1 VLINIGARPGL
12 ANPIGVLSVSSG
24 PMIQQIDN
32 RPCVIGDPSCHN
44 PSSLPYTVLRPNDKT
59 DSVGSPIYTVDQIR
73 ALVGGDVFDV
83 GIDLNQ
89 APGHNG
95 GAYQLNSFVM
105 AVNGVTMFSTSG
117 ASTLFPL
124 SPGNGFSDAMITG
137 FNLAGLPG
145 SATLMFTT
153 NFSGGTAGRE
163 QYFLRSAAQGGSG
176 GGSPSSTPE
185 PATWLL
191 LGTGALGLF
200 GRTLRDRRA
209 SA

>member
-1 VLINIGARPGL
+1 
-12 ANPIGVLSVSSG
+12 
-24 PMIQQIDN
+24 
-32 RPCVIGDPSCHN
+32 
-44 PSSLPYTVLRPNDKT
+44 LRPNDKT

>member
-1 VLINIGARPGL
+1 VLSSIGAQPGW
-12 ANPIGVLSVSSG
+12 ANPITALSLSQG

-44 PSSLPYTVLRPNDKT
+44 PASVPYTLLRPNDKT
-59 DSVGSPIYTVDQIR
+59 DTVSSPIYTVDQIR

-89 APGHNG
+89 ARGHDD
-95 GAYQLNSFVM
+95 GAYQLNSFAM

-117 ASTLFPL
+117 ATTLFPL
-124 SPGNGFSDAMITG
+124 NPGNGYSDAMISG

-145 SATLMFTT
+145 NATLVFTT

-163 QYFLRSAAQGGSG
+163 QYFLRSAQNVTGGPG
-176 GGSPSSTPE
+176 APSSTPE

-191 LGTGALGLF
+191 LGTGALGLI
-200 GRTLRDRRA
+200 GRRA
-209 SA
+209 RSRRVSA